1 MTPIPALRIPAR
13 ARGVTL
19 IEVLV
24 AVLVL
29 AIGLL
34 GYASLL
40 AFSLKANQ
48 SANFRSQA
56 TVLAYDALDAM
67 RANRIHVQF
76 YRRDWNWTAP
86 TAGGANAGQ
95 AAQAIRDITNW
106 TQRLAVLPGGQG
118 RIELLAAPITP
129 PTGSGLPPPLA
140 PLAADR
146 GVVIVSVRWS
156 DARWEATP
164 ADQRNEFAVRSRL

>member
-1 MTPIPALRIPAR
+1 
-13 ARGVTL
+13 
-19 IEVLV
+19 
-24 AVLVL
+24 
-29 AIGLL
+29 
-34 GYASLL
+34 
-40 AFSLKANQ
+40 
-48 SANFRSQA
+48 
-56 TVLAYDALDAM
+56 
-67 RANRIHVQF
+67 VQF

-118 RIELLAAPITP
+118 RIELLAAPIIPTP
-129 PTGSGLPPPLA
+129 VGGVLPP
-140 PLAADR
+140 AADR